1 MGLCPLVPRAVDAN
15 GDASKDAPT
24 VTTYNI
30 PDAAGVFSNAMP
42 LIMTYGW
49 SGSVFKL
56 LKTVGPAFVD
66 EQSADAPLSLCGIIT
81 RLRVGGVQRLDGAVH
96 AIQPGPPFRDYCNT
110 RRRVASNTATLNG
123 FCKMAAALSVDF
135 GSTA

>member
-1 MGLCPLVPRAVDAN
+1 
-15 GDASKDAPT
+15 
-24 VTTYNI
+24 
-30 PDAAGVFSNAMP
+30 MP

-66 EQSADAPLSLCGIIT
+66 EQSADAPISLRRMITISFHDSDCGWG
-81 RLRVGGVQRLDGAVH
+81 RVQHLDGAVH
-96 AIQPGPPFRDYCNT
+96 AIQIGPPFRDYCNT
-110 RRRVASNTATLNG
+110 RRRVASSTATLNG
-123 FCKMAAALSVDF
+123 FCRMAAALSVDF